1 MAGSKP
7 GGLGKIMHGLAG
19 SVSEQVGLGLGEQ
32 PRTGS
37 GQTPGNP
44 LILPVLVLNRLY
56 QPVRISTARSALR
69 LLFAGNAKALDQRG
83 ELHDF
88 ASWRRLP
95 LREGL
100 DQGIALVKGVL
111 RVPRVL
117 HLERYSRLWR
127 PVVRLTRRNLMLRDG
142 YRCQYCGRHAAERAL
157 NIDHVMPRSR
167 GGRQSWENLVT
178 ACQPC
183 NRRKGERT
191 PQEAGMPLLRT
202 AAAPSW
208 SIAAQLLLGEPAA
221 YREWLPF
228 LGLARGESPEAS

>member
-1 MAGSKP
+1 
-7 GGLGKIMHGLAG
+7 MHGLAG
-19 SVSEQVGLGLGEQ
+19 SVREQVGLGPSQE
-32 PRTGS
+32 PRAGS
-37 GQTPGNP
+37 GRTPGDP
-44 LILPVLVLNRLY
+44 LLLPVLVLNRLY
-56 QPVRISTARSALR
+56 QPVRITTVRSALR
-69 LLFAGNAKALDQRG
+69 LLYAGSARALDQRG

-100 DQGIALVKGVL
+100 DQAIALVQGAL
-111 RVPRVL
+111 RVPHVL

-127 PVVRLTRRNLMLRDG
+127 PLVRLTRRNLMLRDG

-157 NIDHVMPRSR
+157 NIDHVLPRSR

-208 SIAAQLLLGEPAA
+208 SIAAQLLLGAPAA

-228 LGLARGESPEAS
+228 LGEQAQSAS